1 MLACDNASPP
11 RRYEVAVHLHNLAAI
26 DQACGR
32 LDQAERRYRRALA
45 VKEQLLGAAHPE
57 IGLLAN
63 NLGSLLYQRG
73 RDTEAIACY
82 LRALAVAQRTY
93 LPDHPTLEAIRH
105 NLSRLGAT
113 P

>member
-1 MLACDNASPP
+1 MAVLAAALAGQRRYEQARALLTEAMLACDNASPS

-57 IGLLAN
+57 
-63 NLGSLLYQRG
+63 
-73 RDTEAIACY
+73 T
-82 LRALAVAQRTY
+82 
-93 LPDHPTLEAIRH
+93 
-105 NLSRLGAT
+105 
-113 P
+113 